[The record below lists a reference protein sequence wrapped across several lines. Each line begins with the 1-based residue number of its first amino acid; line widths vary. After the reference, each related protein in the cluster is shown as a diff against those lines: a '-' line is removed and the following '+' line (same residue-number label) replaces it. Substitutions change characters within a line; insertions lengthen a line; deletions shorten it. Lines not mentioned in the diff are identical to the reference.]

1 MVELIQLTYNEIEK
15 MVRKKRIL
23 VITLI
28 LAVLIPIFVY
38 AQLQQTQELSERLGT
53 SNWKTA
59 LQQEI
64 VDQQNRL
71 NSSGIPEEWKSFLK
85 VQIDQQQYYLDNNI
99 NPTYPGAPT
108 FIRELIEQSI
118 GWLLL
123 PLLIMVI
130 TIDIVSGERSEGTI
144 KLLLTRP
151 VKRWKILL
159 SKYIAVNLLISFLI
173 ILYGLMAYLIS
184 GIVFS
189 FKGWSVPILTG
200 FQVQNGTLM
209 TNNVQ
214 LIPQWE
220 YILMAFGLAWFACM
234 IIGTLSF
241 MVSVLV
247 RTTPAA
253 MGIML
258 AALITGSVLSG
269 LATSWSGAKYFFSVN
284 LDLTDYLSGQLP
296 LIDGLNME
304 FSLIILSVWGFFGIL
319 VAFIV
324 FVKQDML
331 A

>member
-1 MVELIQLTYNEIEK
+1 MTEMIRLVFNEIEK

-23 VITLI
+23 VIFLI
-28 LAVLIPIFVY
+28 LGILIPIFVY
-38 AQLQQTQELSERLGT
+38 AQLQQTEETIKRLGT
-53 SNWKTA
+53 DDWRVA
-59 LQQEI
+59 LQQKI

-71 NSSGIPEEWKSFLK
+71 NSTGIPEEWKSWLK
-85 VQIDQQQYYLDNNI
+85 VQIDQEQYYLDNNI
-99 NPTYPGAPT
+99 NPTTPGAPT
-108 FIRELIEQSI
+108 FIRKLIEQSI

-123 PLLIMVI
+123 PLLVMVI
-130 TIDIVSGERSEGTI
+130 TIDIISGERSDGTI

-159 SKYIAVNLLISFLI
+159 SKYFSICLLISFLLV
-173 ILYGLMAYLIS
+173 LYGVMAYLAS
-184 GIVFS
+184 GFVFG
-189 FKGWSVPILTG
+189 FKGWTVPVLTG
-200 FQVQNGTLM
+200 FVIK
-209 TNNVQ
+209 NNSLITDSVQ
-214 LIPQWE
+214 LIPQWQ
-220 YILMAFGLAWFACM
+220 YIIMAFGLAWFVCI

-284 LDLTDYLSGQLP
+284 LGLTDYLVGQLP
-296 LIDGLNME
+296 SIEGLNMQ
-304 FSLIILSVWGFFGIL
+304 FSLINLSVWGIS
-319 VAFIV
+319 AFIIA
-324 FVKQDML
+324 FITFTKQDML